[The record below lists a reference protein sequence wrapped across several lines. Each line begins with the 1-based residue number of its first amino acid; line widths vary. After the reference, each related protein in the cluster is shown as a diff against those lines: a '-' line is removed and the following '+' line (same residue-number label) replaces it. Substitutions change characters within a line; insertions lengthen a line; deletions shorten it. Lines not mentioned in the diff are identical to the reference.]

1 MEWTKKPRAE
11 GGLGKIDI
19 PLVADITKK
28 ISSDYGVLND
38 GGISFR
44 GSFIIDDNQVLKHSS
59 VNDLPVGRN
68 VDEYLRLVNVIFFSN
83 SGIPI
88 CC

>member
-11 GGLGKIDI
+11 GGLGEIDI
-19 PLVADITKK
+19 PLLADVNKK
-28 ISSDYGVLND
+28 ISTDYGVLND
-38 GGISFR
+38 AGISFR

-68 VDEYLRLVNVIFFSN
+68 IDEYLRLVQVKFFVIK
-83 SGIPI
+83 GLPI
-88 CC
+88 RC

>member
-1 MEWTKKPRAE
+1 MEWTKKSRAE
-11 GGLGKIDI
+11 GGLGEIDI
-19 PLVADITKK
+19 PLLSDVNKK
-28 ISSDYGVLND
+28 ISTDYGVLND

-68 VDEYLRLVNVIFFSN
+68 VDEYLRLVQVKFFVIK
-83 SGIPI
+83 GLPI
-88 CC
+88 RC